1 MTTGKLTFD
10 EGTQTNVATN
20 TITEDAVTKHIN
32 RTVLNNSSGTELG
45 TSGNP
50 IKVDGSG
57 ATQPV
62 SGTVTANAGTGTFGV
77 SGTVTANAGT
87 GTFTVDG
94 SGVTQPVQG
103 TQPASSSSRKFL
115 ETGGLHGFTYIGT
128 RTVQA
133 GSTNTTI
140 NVTSTTSTPE
150 ILVGDYIKLYNG
162 IGGPTSNPTEYV
174 VSKTSTSFTV
184 SSPYTG
190 TVSTG
195 QSLDIYRP
203 NLITVDSNNQLKV
216 GGSVN
221 INSSV
226 GYPLIDY
233 NDGGGNASLPV
244 TLYDPIINSQIGI
257 DSNPLVIKGG
267 GIPTPTSIQQFEINA
282 TNGWSYKGLFTAGAG
297 SGGDTIFNASTIFR
311 VGDLVKVISGSSTDK
326 FTYISTL
333 NSGFFNLYSN
343 IGFFTTGDT
352 FEIWRKDVVG
362 VDSEHNLQTT
372 AMVTNIGE
380 ALKNLTRL
388 IAKPVWLSQA
398 SGEVRTSTVVSSGSL
413 SAVTTVTTVT
423 TVSAVTTLNQIAG
436 FDAKQT
442 KLYDASRTT
451 WGTNIRGRIT

>member
-94 SGVTQPVQG
+94 SAVTQPVRG
-103 TQPASSSSRKFL
+103 TLPISTSRNFV
-115 ETGGLHGFTYIGT
+115 ETGGLHGYDYLGSS
-128 RTVQA
+128 TVQA

-140 NVTSTTSTPE
+140 NVTSTTSP
-150 ILVGDYIKLYNG
+150 IFIKRGDYVRLYNAAG
-162 IGGPTSNPTEYV
+162 TPSSNPIEYV
-174 VSKTSTSFTV
+174 VSTTSTSFTV
-184 SSPYTG
+184 ANAYSG
-190 TVSTG
+190 TISAG
-195 QSLDIYRP
+195 QQFEVLRPVPIYA
-203 NLITVDSNNQLKV
+203 DSANSLKV
-216 GGSVN
+216 GGN
-221 INSSV
+221 ININAST

-233 NDGGGNASLPV
+233 NDGGGQASLPV
-244 TLYDPIINSQIGI
+244 TLYDPNFNGQIGV
-257 DSNPLVIKGG
+257 DANPIVVKGG
-267 GIPTPTSIQQFEINA
+267 GIPTPTTLQQFEVNPI
-282 TNGWSYKGLFTAGAG
+282 NGWSYKGAFVAGAG
-297 SGGDTIFNASTIFR
+297 TGGDTIFNASTIFR
-311 VGDLVKVISGSSTDK
+311 VGDLIKVTSGLSTDK
-326 FTYISTL
+326 YTYISATS
-333 NSGFFNLYSN
+333 SGFFNVYTNLGSVAAN
-343 IGFFTTGDT
+343 DT
-352 FEIWRKDVVG
+352 FEIWRKDVVA

-372 AMVTNIGE
+372 AVVTNIGE
-380 ALKNLTRL
+380 SLKNLARL
-388 IAKPVWLSQA
+388 IAKPVWVSQA
-398 SGEVRTSTVVSSGSL
+398 SGEVRTNTVVSSGSL

-423 TVSAVTTLNQIAG
+423 TCSAVTTVNQIAG